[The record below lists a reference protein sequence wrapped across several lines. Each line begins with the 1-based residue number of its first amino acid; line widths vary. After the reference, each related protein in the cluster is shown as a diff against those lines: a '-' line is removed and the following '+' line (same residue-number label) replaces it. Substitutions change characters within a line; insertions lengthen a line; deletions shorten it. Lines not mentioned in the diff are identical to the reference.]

1 MLSVVNIVYQNANCQ
16 FVNIDGTVALVVNN
30 IKFIGLD
37 GLQKLIKI
45 RNSYVNR
52 INLTFNILDGFTHHN
67 YHMDIQKTYVDE
79 LDLLIIEFDTKLN
92 FTR

>member
-1 MLSVVNIVYQNANCQ
+1 MYQNANCQ

-30 IKFIGLD
+30 VKFIGLS
-37 GLQKLIKI
+37 GLQKLIRI
-45 RNSYVNR
+45 RNSYVSR
-52 INLTFNILDGFTHHN
+52 INLTFSILDGYNHPN

>member
-30 IKFIGLD
+30 VKFIGLS

-52 INLTFNILDGFTHHN
+52 INLTFNILDGFTHPN

-92 FTR
+92 FTK